1 MVCSVGTGTAAEYYL
16 NEQVEY
22 YTGGKEPKGRWYAL
36 PTAFDL
42 KDGAAINAEAFRNL
56 HAGLSPDG
64 IPLGQKDKSF
74 KSARV
79 GGYDL
84 TFSAPKSVSILWAV
98 ADEGIRTAIEVA
110 QERAARAALDV
121 LSRNASYARRGKGG
135 GTLEKVKMI
144 GATFQHGEARP
155 VVRDDG
161 SVASDPQLHTHSVV
175 FNMAERND
183 GTWGALDGRHFYKW
197 KMAAGAIY
205 RAHLAHEMRTNLGV
219 EIEVKKYGM
228 FELVGISDDVRDHF
242 SLRRNEINK
251 NLAAIGLNTKDA
263 QALASAVAK
272 SSRRTKVSG
281 DETAQGRHVRWK
293 REAEELGLTEKTVA
307 ACVNK
312 HVQDLPTI
320 TFADKLREIPNQLT
334 EHEAVFPLETLYR
347 AVAETALASGVSSN
361 QVDRIVNQ
369 MMRDEDVIEIGSD
382 ELCLPVFSTSEM
394 VSIEHE
400 LVDVAARRGK
410 LRKHRLE
417 TRAVET
423 HLRSSKLT
431 QEQQVAVRFVTC
443 GADVAVLEGSAG
455 AGKTYA
461 LKTVADAYRAE
472 GYRVIGTSTAWRM
485 ARQLRDD
492 LGVEAKAT
500 DAWLAQDKAGKTFLD
515 RKTVLFVDEAGQL
528 SSRQMLKV
536 LKAAEDAQAKV
547 ILTGDQRQLQAIG
560 AGPGLRLVAEQAG
573 VARIDTI
580 IRQRDAWARHAVED
594 LSLGRADKAVAAFEE
609 HDTLVWC
616 SDGADAVQK
625 AVGDW
630 KSFKESSPNKTAMVL
645 AKTNAQVRALNM
657 EMRSYLR
664 ETGCLRGDE
673 HTISV
678 VDTSGRS
685 NDLEIA
691 PGDQVLFKKRID
703 ELGVINGSLATVTHI
718 EADQKGLNI
727 SIDVDG
733 CSVNFAM
740 SAIADHKGRVPIAH
754 GYASTIFSAQ
764 GATVDAAYVVADHT
778 MRRNE
783 AYVAASRAR
792 EITCLYL
799 DREKIDN
806 AARSQMPL
814 SEPARSMITHEQR
827 RQVLVETWKRT
838 QTKSSTRD
846 FIISSALAEQRL
858 MNKVSMKNMPT
869 QKVQLPQI
877 ELGK

>member
-22 YTGGKEPKGRWYAL
+22 YTGGKEPKGRWYEP
-36 PTAFDL
+36 PTTFSL
-42 KDGAAINAEAFRNL
+42 EDGAVINAETFRNL
-56 HAGLSPDG
+56 HEGLSPDG
-64 IPLGQKDKSF
+64 MPLVQNVQSLKST
-74 KSARV
+74 RV

-84 TFSAPKSVSILWAV
+84 TFSAPKSVSVLWAL
-98 ADEGIRTAIEVA
+98 ADEGVRLAIEDA
-110 QERAARAALDV
+110 QEKAARAALDV
-121 LSRNASYARRGKGG
+121 LAINASYARRGKGG
-135 GTLEKVKMI
+135 ALLEKVKMF

-161 SVASDPQLHTHSVV
+161 SVASDPQLHTHSVI
-175 FNMAERND
+175 FNMAERKD

-197 KMAAGAIY
+197 KMTAGAIY
-205 RAHLAHEMRTNLGV
+205 RAHLAHELRTSLGV
-219 EIEVKKYGM
+219 EIETKKDGM
-228 FELVGISDDVRDHF
+228 FEVAGISDDIRDHF
-242 SLRRNEINK
+242 SSRRNAINQ
-251 NLAAIGLNTKDA
+251 NLAALGLSTKDA

-293 REAEELGLTEKTVA
+293 REAEERGLTEKTVA

-320 TFADKLREIPNQLT
+320 TFAEKLREIQNQLT

-347 AVAETALASGVSSN
+347 AVAEAALASGTPSD
-361 QVDRIVNQ
+361 QVDRIVAKVLHDGDVIDIG
-369 MMRDEDVIEIGSD
+369 RDELGLS
-382 ELCLPVFSTSEM
+382 VFSTSEM
-394 VSIEHE
+394 VRIERE
-400 LVDVAARRGK
+400 LVDVATSRGK
-410 LRKHRLE
+410 LHKHRLAAH
-417 TRAVET
+417 TVET
-423 HLRSSKLT
+423 HLRSSELT
-431 QEQQVAVRFVTC
+431 KEQQEAVRFVTR
-443 GADVAVLEGSAG
+443 GADIAVLEGAAG

-461 LKTVADAYRAE
+461 LKTVTDAYRAE

-485 ARQLRDD
+485 ARQLGDD

-500 DAWLAQDKAGKTFLD
+500 DAWLAQDEAGKTFLD

-560 AGPGLRLVAEQAG
+560 AGPGLRLVAEQTG
-573 VARIDTI
+573 VVRIDTI
-580 IRQRDAWARHAVED
+580 VRQREAWARHAIEN
-594 LSLGRADKAVAAFEE
+594 LSLGRTDQAVTAFEE
-609 HDTLVWC
+609 HGTLVWC

-630 KSFKESSPNKTAMVL
+630 KSFKESSPNKTALVL
-645 AKTNAQVRALNM
+645 AKTNAQVRELNM

-673 HTISV
+673 HTISA
-678 VDTSGRS
+678 VDTSGSS

-691 PGDQVLFKKRID
+691 PGDQILFKKRID
-703 ELGVINGSLATVTHI
+703 ELGVINGSLGTVTDI
-718 EADQKGLNI
+718 KADQKGLNI

-733 CSVNFAM
+733 RSVKFLM
-740 SAIADHKGRVPIAH
+740 SAIADNKGRVPIAH

-764 GATVDAAYVVADHT
+764 GATVDAAYVLADHT
-778 MRRNE
+778 MKRNE

-792 EITCLYL
+792 EITCLYI
-799 DREKIDN
+799 DREKIES
-806 AARSQMPL
+806 AARSQMSL
-814 SEPARSMITHEQR
+814 SEPARSGISNEQK
-827 RQVLVETWKRT
+827 RQFLIKSWERA
-838 QTKSSTRD
+838 QIKSSTRD
-846 FIISSALAEQRL
+846 YVPSRSSERERG
-858 MNKVSMKNMPT
+858 VSRMPE
-869 QKVQLPQI
+869 I
-877 ELGK
+877 EIGR